1 MIDNNL
7 PDDCQGNGTHLPWN
21 QPEEAECPKCG
32 STMESDDWGNLC
44 CDDQYNKGCTF
55 VNYAPDEDDF

>member
-1 MIDNNL
+1 MR
-7 PDDCQGNGTHLPWN
+7 CQVSEDIAKHCN
-21 QPEEAECPKCG
+21 QPEEAECPRCG